1 VNGPRERRN
10 EGRVKHDPAR
20 ARLIERMLTAS
31 PFHHWLG
38 LRLVE
43 VTEEG
48 VEIALPWREELVA
61 HTKRFYTH
69 GGVIASLVDLTA
81 DMAIVAAFGRD
92 VPTVDLRVD
101 YHRATVKEELRA
113 VGRTIK
119 IGRTFA
125 TAEATIYNPEDKLV
139 ASGRGVFLTQ
149 KVEGA

>member
-1 VNGPRERRN
+1 MHGQLGVGRGRVVLPLLQETDVIRSDSWADPPPAPRES
-10 EGRVKHDPAR
+10 GPA
-20 ARLIERMLTAS
+20 AENLQEQ
-31 PFHHWLG
+31 
-38 LRLVE
+38 V
-43 VTEEG
+43 
-48 VEIALPWREELVA
+48 
-61 HTKRFYTH
+61 
-69 GGVIASLVDLTA
+69 TA

-119 IGRTFA
+119 IGRTLA
-125 TAEATIYNPEDKLV
+125 TAEATIYNSDDKLV

>member
-1 VNGPRERRN
+1 MSDSREQRAQ
-10 EGRVKHDPAR
+10 GRVKHDPSH
-20 ARLIERMLTAS
+20 ARLIERMLIAS
-31 PFHHWLG
+31 PFHRWLG

-61 HTKRFYTH
+61 HTRRLYTH
-69 GGVIASLVDLTA
+69 GGVIASIVD
-81 DMAIVAAFGRD
+81 AFGRD

-125 TAEATIYNPEDKLV
+125 TAEATIYNPDHKLV